1 MQCKEINWLAQ
12 GHKMLKT
19 KSTWKKYT
27 CTSII
32 SSSPQTTKLKATIIK
47 NKQSLNL
54 LGGRKE
60 IKCPKVVF
68 WEGMFS

>member
-47 NKQSLNL
+47 NKQKFKSFR
-54 LGGRKE
+54 GEKGD
-60 IKCPKVVF
+60 
-68 WEGMFS
+68 